1 VVLLQRRVLQW
12 RDLAQAERNGITPD
26 QLAAFQSSTIEL
38 DTTLSPPSIT
48 VQGNPGIFAGINGD

>member
-1 VVLLQRRVLQW
+1 LQW